1 MSAPLWRPVSGCGP
15 GCLPGSG
22 EAPSV
27 PVPWRV
33 ARLLGVLG
41 MLLAG
46 VGLVGLLPVL
56 PVARRAVAVRRWARG
71 AARVLG
77 VRLEVR
83 GRSPGRPAL
92 LVANHVSWLD
102 VLAVLAVAPARLL
115 AKSDVRGWPLV
126 GVLARAAGALFVDR
140 ARPRELPAT
149 VDRLVTALRRGDAV
163 AVFPEGT
170 TWCGTAA
177 SRACRPGRGFRP
189 AAFQAAIDAGVPV
202 VPLRLTYR
210 CAATGE
216 ATTAAAFLGDET
228 LWASARRV
236 LAARDLVLTVRI
248 GAALHPARGA
258 DRRALARAA
267 ESAVHLVP
275 ARAAA
280 PALPPALPSAA
291 APLVGVA
298 EAGGECSVERHGRQ
312 PDPLTSMVCRS
323 AEVGSADGAGERLEL
338 AA

>member
-1 MSAPLWRPVSGCGP
+1 MSAALWRPVSGCGP
-15 GCLPGSG
+15 ACLPGVG
-22 EAPSV
+22 EVPAV

-33 ARLLGVLG
+33 VRLLGVLG

-46 VGLVGLLPVL
+46 AGLVGLLPVL
-56 PVARRAVAVRRWARG
+56 PAAGRATAVRRWAR
-71 AARVLG
+71 ATARVLG
-77 VRLEVR
+77 LRLEVR
-83 GRSPGRPAL
+83 GRPPRRPAL

-115 AKSDVRGWPLV
+115 AKYEVREWPLV
-126 GVLARAAGALFVDR
+126 GALARAAGVIFVDR

-149 VDRLVTALRRGDAV
+149 VGRLAVALRGGDPV

-170 TWCGTAA
+170 TWCGTAP
-177 SRACRPGRGFRP
+177 SGACRPGRGFRP
-189 AAFQAAIDAGVPV
+189 AAFQAAIDAGAPV

-228 LWASARRV
+228 LWASVRRV
-236 LAARDLVLTVRI
+236 LAVRELVLTVRI
-248 GAALHPARGA
+248 GAALHPARDA

-267 ESAVHLVP
+267 ESVVHLVP

-280 PALPPALPSAA
+280 P
-291 APLVGVA
+291 VVA
-298 EAGGECSVERHGRQ
+298 VAGAGGECSVEHHGCE
-312 PDPLTSMVCRS
+312 PDPLTSMVYRS
-323 AEVGSADGAGERLEL
+323 AGVGPVDGAGERLDL